1 MKTDQLPS
9 LFQIWSIFYPAVP
22 LIFMFLIAW
31 RRPHLGRSWF
41 RVVEKRLGRVARHRW
56 QSCALVGGLTLG
68 ISVAISLLVRWP
80 QPVIADEFSYL
91 LAADTFAAG
100 RLANPPHPFWP
111 HFESLHVLQQPVYAS
126 KYQPA
131 QGLILAFSQQVTST
145 PVVGVWLVV
154 TLGVLAV
161 SWMLRAWLSN
171 RLALL
176 GGLLA
181 AIHPIVLE
189 WGQNFWGGGLPLLGG
204 ALTLGATGRIWRR
217 PGRWDGLF
225 LGLGLAILATCRP
238 FEGAV
243 LGLLC
248 GGFILGGWL
257 RRQVALNL
265 RGVLRLVFLAGLVL
279 APTGLLIATYN
290 RHVTGNSLRMP
301 YLVHQETYA
310 IATPFLWQQLQPMP
324 GYRHESIRRFYL
336 EYELATWRELQTLSG
351 LIRKGLVRKIGILL
365 RGYLATATMAIALL
379 LFPLIWRWRP
389 DRRPLWILL
398 GLFIGGVLTET
409 WLLPHYIAPAAGLL
423 FLMAIEGWRILRTW
437 SVRGQRV
444 GLWLARASL
453 MISLLGVVNLALRID
468 RDEKV
473 SWAWVNERTNLASR
487 LSATGTRHLLLVRYG
502 PAHNPH
508 QEWVYNPANIDAAPV
523 VWAREMDQESNRR
536 LIDYFKERTCH
547 LVVIEDGPPSLRP
560 CP

>member
-56 QSCALVGGLTLG
+56 QSRALVGGLTLG

-80 QPVIADEFSYL
+80 QPVIADEFSDL

-189 WGQNFWGGGLPLLGG
+189 WGQNFWGGGLP
-204 ALTLGATGRIWRR
+204 
-217 PGRWDGLF
+217 
-225 LGLGLAILATCRP
+225 
-238 FEGAV
+238 
-243 LGLLC
+243 
-248 GGFILGGWL
+248 
-257 RRQVALNL
+257 
-265 RGVLRLVFLAGLVL
+265 RL
-279 APTGLLIATYN
+279 
-290 RHVTGNSLRMP
+290 
-301 YLVHQETYA
+301 
-310 IATPFLWQQLQPMP
+310 
-324 GYRHESIRRFYL
+324 
-336 EYELATWRELQTLSG
+336 
-351 LIRKGLVRKIGILL
+351 
-365 RGYLATATMAIALL
+365 
-379 LFPLIWRWRP
+379 
-389 DRRPLWILL
+389 
-398 GLFIGGVLTET
+398 
-409 WLLPHYIAPAAGLL
+409 
-423 FLMAIEGWRILRTW
+423 
-437 SVRGQRV
+437 
-444 GLWLARASL
+444 
-453 MISLLGVVNLALRID
+453 
-468 RDEKV
+468 
-473 SWAWVNERTNLASR
+473 
-487 LSATGTRHLLLVRYG
+487 
-502 PAHNPH
+502 
-508 QEWVYNPANIDAAPV
+508 
-523 VWAREMDQESNRR
+523 
-536 LIDYFKERTCH
+536 
-547 LVVIEDGPPSLRP
+547 
-560 CP
+560 